1 MKIGIV
7 GAGWAGLAA
16 AVDATLAGHEVTVFE
31 AARTVGGRGRS
42 VVHASDA
49 DGTPLTLD
57 NGQHIMIGAYSETVA
72 LMRTVGADPAAL
84 LLRMPLDLR
93 FADGTGLN
101 LPDWPAPLDAAF
113 GIATARGWT
122 WWDRLALLRTA
133 GGWQLAKFRCAPG
146 ATVADLCASLTAR
159 VFDELIEPLCVSALN
174 TPAARASGQ
183 VFLRVM
189 QDSLLGPRGS
199 SNLLIPR
206 VTLGR
211 LFPEPAV
218 AWLADRGQVVRTGT
232 RAMALLPHG
241 NGWQID
247 GHSFDKVLLACPSW
261 EAARL
266 VRSAGIPADAWLASA
281 EGLQFE
287 AITTVY
293 AHSATRLA
301 SPMTALHSNPQAPSQ
316 VVFDRRLFAPDRA
329 DPAVQQAPL
338 AFVASVSMG
347 TREEVQEQVMAQALG
362 ELRMADIAPVF
373 TVVEKRATFACT
385 PDLAR
390 PAIQIAAGL
399 MACGEYVEGPYPG
412 TLEGAVR
419 SALQAVR
426 AL

>member
-1 MKIGIV
+1 M
-7 GAGWAGLAA
+7 
-16 AVDATLAGHEVTVFE
+16 VFE
-31 AARTVGGRGRS
+31 ASRTAGGRGRS
-42 VVHASDA
+42 VLHAS
-49 DGTPLTLD
+49 GTNAVELTLD
-57 NGQHIMIGAYSETVA
+57 NGQHIMIGAYTETLA
-72 LMRTVGADPAAL
+72 LMRKVDADPAAL

-93 FADGTGLN
+93 FADGTGLK

-122 WWDRLALLRTA
+122 WRDRLALLRTA
-133 GGWQLAKFRCAPG
+133 GGWQLAKFRCPPG
-146 ATVADLCASLTAR
+146 ATVADLCASLTPR
-159 VFDELIEPLCVSALN
+159 VFAELIEPLCVSALN

-218 AWLADRGQVVRTGT
+218 AWLAARGQAVRTGT
-232 RAMALLPHG
+232 RAVALSPQG
-241 NGWQID
+241 SGWQID
-247 GHSFDKVLLACPSW
+247 GESFDRVLLACPSW

-266 VRSAGIPADAWLASA
+266 VRSAGIPAGAWLTSA

-293 AHSATRLA
+293 AHSATRLV
-301 SPMTALHSNPQAPSQ
+301 SPMTALHSSPQAPAQ
-316 VVFDRRLFAPDRA
+316 VVFDRRLFAPDLA
-329 DPAVQQAPL
+329 DPAVEQAPL
-338 AFVASVSMG
+338 AFVASVSTG
-347 TREEVQEQVMAQALG
+347 AREEVQEQVLAQARG
-362 ELRMADIAPVF
+362 ELRLADVAPVF
-373 TVVEKRATFACT
+373 TVIEKRATFACT
-385 PDLAR
+385 PNLAR
-390 PAIQIAAGL
+390 PPMQIATGL
-399 MACGEYVEGPYPG
+399 MACGEYVDGPYPG